1 MDQPSIPALWSFAM
15 NLKSQVSKFVK
26 DENSPTD
33 MTFTLIFRE
42 VPEEKVF
49 VAECL
54 EIPGCVSEGD
64 TLKEAEANIRD
75 AVRACLSVM
84 FEDCVRD
91 AAKHRSVS
99 ASYVGI
105 SSQQTITVKANPGLD
120 LKVA

>member
-1 MDQPSIPALWSFAM
+1 MSF
-15 NLKSQVSKFVK
+15 KSQVAEFVAG
-26 DENSPTD
+26 ESGSPD
-33 MTFTLIFRE
+33 MTFTLVFRE
-42 VPEEKVF
+42 VPEERVF

-64 TLKEAEANIRD
+64 TLEEAEANIRD

-91 AAKHRSVS
+91 AARHRSVS

-105 SSQQTITVKANPGLD
+105 SSQRTIIVKANPGLD
-120 LKVA
+120 LQVA

>member
-1 MDQPSIPALWSFAM
+1 MS
-15 NLKSQVSKFVK
+15 LKSQVSMFVK
-26 DENSPTD
+26 GESSPPD
-33 MTFTLIFRE
+33 MTFTLVFRE

-64 TLKEAEANIRD
+64 TLEEAETNIRD

-91 AAKHRSVS
+91 ANRRRSVS
-99 ASYVGI
+99 PSYVGI
-105 SSQQTITVKANPGLD
+105 SSQRTITVKPGLD
-120 LKVA
+120 LQVA

>member
-1 MDQPSIPALWSFAM
+1 MSA
-15 NLKSQVSKFVK
+15 KSLVSEVATG
-26 DENSPTD
+26 ESGTPD
-33 MTFTLIFRE
+33 MTFTLVFRE

-54 EIPGCVSEGD
+54 EIPGCVSEGY
-64 TLKEAEANIRD
+64 TLEEAEANIRD

-91 AAKHRSVS
+91 AARHRSVS

-120 LKVA
+120 LRVA

>member
-1 MDQPSIPALWSFAM
+1 MS
-15 NLKSQVSKFVK
+15 LKRQVSEFVMGK
-26 DENSPTD
+26 SSSPD
-33 MTFTLIFRE
+33 MTFTLVFRE

-64 TLKEAEANIRD
+64 TLEEAEANIRD

-91 AAKHRSVS
+91 AALRRDASI
-99 ASYVGI
+99 SYVGI
-105 SSQQTITVKANPGLD
+105 SSQRTITVKANPSID
-120 LKVA
+120 LLVA